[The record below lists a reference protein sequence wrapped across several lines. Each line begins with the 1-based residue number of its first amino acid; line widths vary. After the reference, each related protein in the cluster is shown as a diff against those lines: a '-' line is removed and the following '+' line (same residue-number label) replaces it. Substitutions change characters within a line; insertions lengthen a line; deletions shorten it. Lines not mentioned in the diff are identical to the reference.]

1 MKPEILFEDSEIL
14 VCHKPAGMAVQT
26 ASFSSQDMVSL
37 LKNHLMR
44 EARKSGTPLKGA
56 PYLAVIHR
64 LDQPVEGI
72 LVFGKTKKAAAAL
85 NTQLTGD
92 GFGKYYEAVTE
103 GAPTESSGTLTD
115 WLVRDGRTNLS
126 SVCSPDTPDAK
137 KARPMPKRP
146 SWTTRCWISI
156 PGTGGSFPV
165 CPFICTRDGITRS
178 VSSLPMQAVR
188 FWGTANTIRT
198 AFLPADSIS
207 APAALIFC
215 IRPPKSRF
223 TLKSVLSFPGK
234 I

>member
-14 VCHKPAGMAVQT
+14 VCHKPAGTAVQT
-26 ASFSSQDMVSL
+26 ASFSSRDMVSL

-137 KARPMPKRP
+137 KAVLDYQMLDQH
-146 SWTTRCWISI
+146 
-156 PGTGGSFPV
+156 
-165 CPFICTRDGITRS
+165 TRDRRLVSHLSIHLHTGRHHQIRVQLAHAGCPILGDRKYNPDGIPSRR
-178 VSSLPMQAVR
+178 LHLCACR
-188 FWGTANTIRT
+188 LD
-198 AFLPADSIS
+198 FLHPSTKK
-207 APAALIFC
+207 PLHFE
-215 IRPPKSRF
+215 IRPFFSGED
-223 TLKSVLSFPGK
+223 LN
-234 I
+234 

>member
-137 KARPMPKRP
+137 KA
-146 SWTTRCWISI
+146 
-156 PGTGGSFPV
+156 GSFPV

>member
-14 VCHKPAGMAVQT
+14 VCHQPAGMAVQT

-85 NTQLTGD
+85 NNQLTGD

-137 KARPMPKRP
+137 KAVLDYQMLDQH
-146 SWTTRCWISI
+146 
-156 PGTGGSFPV
+156 
-165 CPFICTRDGITRS
+165 TRDGRL
-178 VSSLPMQAVR
+178 VSHLSIHLHTGRHHQIRVQLAHAGCPILGLSL
-188 FWGTANTIRT
+188 IH
-198 AFLPADSIS
+198 I
-207 APAALIFC
+207 
-215 IRPPKSRF
+215 
-223 TLKSVLSFPGK
+223 
-234 I
+234 

>member
-14 VCHKPAGMAVQT
+14 VCHKPAGTAVQT

-85 NTQLTGD
+85 NNQLTGD

-137 KARPMPKRP
+137 KAQRIVSVSAGFR
-146 SWTTRCWISI
+146 
-156 PGTGGSFPV
+156 
-165 CPFICTRDGITRS
+165 FICTPGATTRS
-178 VSSLPMQAVR
+178 ASSLPMQGAR
-188 FWGTANTIRT
+188 FSETANTIRT

-207 APAALIFC
+207 APAGLIFC
-215 IRPPKSRF
+215 TRPQKNRF
-223 TLKSVLSFPGK
+223 TLKSGPSFLRKIRATSFDLSCGEVF
-234 I
+234 

>member
-137 KARPMPKRP
+137 KACQKGRPGLPDAGSAYPGRAAHFP
-146 SWTTRCWISI
+146 SVHSSAH
-156 PGTGGSFPV
+156 GTASPDPCPACPCRLSDSGGPQIQSGRHSFPQT
-165 CPFICTRDGITRS
+165 P
-178 VSSLPMQAVR
+178 SLR
-188 FWGTANTIRT
+188 
-198 AFLPADSIS
+198 LP
-207 APAALIFC
+207 P
-215 IRPPKSRF
+215 
-223 TLKSVLSFPGK
+223 
-234 I
+234 